1 MLLILCTYR
10 KTMLVIETLEIQKKR
25 DNIQR
30 YNNPSLLKGFK
41 RFFIDDSCRLSLEDG
56 HLDNLWFAIIQP

>member
-1 MLLILCTYR
+1 MLFILCTYK

-25 DNIQR
+25 ANIQR

-41 RFFIDDSCRLSLEDG
+41 RFFIDGLCRLLLEAG
-56 HLDNLWFAIIQP
+56 HLDNLWFVTT

>member
-1 MLLILCTYR
+1 
-10 KTMLVIETLEIQKKR
+10 MLVIETLEIQKKR

-41 RFFIDDSCRLSLEDG
+41 RFFIDDSCRLSLEAG
-56 HLDNLWFAIIQP
+56 HLNNLWFAIIQA